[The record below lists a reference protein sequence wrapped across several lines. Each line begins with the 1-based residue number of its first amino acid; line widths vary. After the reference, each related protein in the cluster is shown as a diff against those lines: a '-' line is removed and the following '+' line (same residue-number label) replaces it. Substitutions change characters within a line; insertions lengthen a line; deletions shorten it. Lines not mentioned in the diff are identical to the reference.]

1 MDQPIPK
8 VSRADVERVVR
19 RDFADGDAGQALSIL
34 DEYGLDSE
42 PCRVQ
47 LAALKLA
54 AGSISALKREI
65 QTAKCDFR
73 DVLCGAEYPRYSREI
88 AFSDAPESVKRA
100 VIEDDWKQYEA
111 WLKR

>member
-1 MDQPIPK
+1 
-8 VSRADVERVVR
+8 
-19 RDFADGDAGQALSIL
+19 L